1 MRKLARHLIV
11 LAIVLVALTV
21 WASDPWHKSYKEWDA
36 SDVRRILNDSPWS
49 KIVEIERREKLS
61 LRAPA
66 GAPQLA
72 GAPGVDEEDEPEEKG
87 DDDRG
92 RGERERKK
100 DDARFR
106 VRWVSSRTLR
116 EALVRGQVLQGR
128 IAEADADK
136 SLPPASE
143 DYELALVGTDMT
155 VLSGVDEVT
164 LKDKAYLLG
173 KKSAERIPA
182 IQVEI
187 VRSPDG
193 KRINAIVFHFPKK
206 GVSGQ
211 AVVSADEKEIKFVSR
226 AGSVDIKVTFD
237 VQKMVD
243 QQGTD
248 L

>member
-1 MRKLARHLIV
+1 M
-11 LAIVLVALTV
+11 
-21 WASDPWHKSYKEWDA
+21 
-36 SDVRRILNDSPWS
+36 
-49 KIVEIERREKLS
+49 
-61 LRAPA
+61 
-66 GAPQLA
+66 
-72 GAPGVDEEDEPEEKG
+72 
-87 DDDRG
+87 
-92 RGERERKK
+92 
-100 DDARFR
+100 
-106 VRWVSSRTLR
+106 
-116 EALVRGQVLQGR
+116 QGR